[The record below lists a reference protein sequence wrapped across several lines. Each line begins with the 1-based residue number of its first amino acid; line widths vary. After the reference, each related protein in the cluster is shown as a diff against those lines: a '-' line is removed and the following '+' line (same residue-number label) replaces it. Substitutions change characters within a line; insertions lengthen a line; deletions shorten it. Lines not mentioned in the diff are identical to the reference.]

1 MKALAIIAL
10 ALALEAGFLLQIAR
24 SEPGPATA
32 ATARMARSAEPR
44 AQPLA
49 AGAVLLPGEAPC
61 AR

>member
-24 SEPGPATA
+24 SGPAATA
-32 ATARMARSAEPR
+32 ATTRMERSVEPR

-49 AGAVLLPGEAPC
+49 AGAVLLPDEAPC